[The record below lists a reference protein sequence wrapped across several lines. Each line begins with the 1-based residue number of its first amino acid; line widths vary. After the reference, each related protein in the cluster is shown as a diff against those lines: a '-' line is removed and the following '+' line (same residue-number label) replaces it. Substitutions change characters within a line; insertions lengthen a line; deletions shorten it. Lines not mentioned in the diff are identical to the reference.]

1 MDLFTEPKDW
11 NTILQ
16 PIIDK
21 YKGRKHPLVY
31 SNLYDLMV
39 AVLLSAQDS
48 DAHINKIIP
57 NFIEKYPN
65 LEAIR
70 HSNLNAIENI
80 ITPVMNSKNKASWL
94 YEIAKTL
101 EKNENIP
108 LKGND
113 LIQLKGIGR
122 KSANVILREMH
133 QPAEGIIADLHVIRV
148 APRIGLTDESK
159 DGIKIE
165 KQLMSILPKEIW
177 NEIGMALSFLGR
189 EICRPTNPKCPICP
203 LKNDCNYFKKV

>member
-80 ITPVMNSKNKASWL
+80 ITPVMN
-94 YEIAKTL
+94 
-101 EKNENIP
+101 
-108 LKGND
+108 
-113 LIQLKGIGR
+113 
-122 KSANVILREMH
+122 
-133 QPAEGIIADLHVIRV
+133 
-148 APRIGLTDESK
+148 
-159 DGIKIE
+159 
-165 KQLMSILPKEIW
+165 
-177 NEIGMALSFLGR
+177 
-189 EICRPTNPKCPICP
+189 
-203 LKNDCNYFKKV
+203 